1 MIFNRNEQFETN
13 KMKTLILNARIVNEN
28 DIKELDLLIENGLIT
43 QIEKDLQHK
52 GVDEI
57 IDAENLYLLP
67 GIIDDQVHFR
77 EPGLTQKATIATE
90 SQAAVTGGVTSFM
103 EMPNVVPPT
112 TDMEAIKQK
121 ISIAQSTSFANFSFY
136 IGATNDNITDLLALD
151 DQLVCG
157 VKVFMGA
164 STGSLLVD
172 DINALHSIFSSVKVP
187 IVTHCE
193 DNETILENY
202 HKAKAKYGDEIPVSM
217 HPSIRS
223 ADACE
228 KSTRLAISLAQEYDS
243 DLHVLHIS
251 TAQELKLFSNGPIE
265 KKRITAEVCVHHLW
279 FNQDDYSELGNLI
292 KCNPA
297 IKTKLDQQALIEAV
311 NSNKLDIIAT
321 DHAPHTIEEK
331 MGNYSKAPAGI
342 PLVQHSLLSLID
354 HFKKGKLTLETIVEK
369 ACHNPAIRF
378 AVKDRGFIREGYHAD
393 LVLINLNKSTTV
405 SKDNILYKCGWS
417 PFLKHTFQSKIEK
430 TIVNGR
436 VIYDGKNVIPSNRLV
451 FPLKFNRNY

>member
-112 TDMEAIKQK
+112 TNMEAIKQK

-228 KSTRLAISLAQEYDS
+228 KSTRLAISLAQEYGS

-251 TAQELKLFSNGPIE
+251 TAQELKLFSNAPIE
-265 KKRITAEVCVHHLW
+265 EKRITAEVCVHHLW
-279 FNQDDYSELGNLI
+279 FNQDDYSKLGNLI

-297 IKTKLDQQALIEAV
+297 IKTKFDQQALIEAV

-417 PFLKHTFQSKIEK
+417 PFLEHTFQSKIEK

>member
-1 MIFNRNEQFETN
+1 MIFNRNEQFEIN

-28 DIKELDLLIENGLIT
+28 DIKELDLLIENGRIT

-77 EPGLTQKATIATE
+77 EPGLTKKATIATE

-112 TDMEAIKQK
+112 TNMEAIKQK

-172 DINALHSIFSSVKVP
+172 DIDALHSIFSSVKVP

-202 HKAKAKYGDEIPVSM
+202 HKAKAKYGDKIPVSM

-251 TAQELKLFSNGPIE
+251 TAQELKLFSNAPIE
-265 KKRITAEVCVHHLW
+265 EKRITAEVCVHHLW

-297 IKTKLDQQALIEAV
+297 IKTKFDQQALIEAV

-378 AVKDRGFIREGYHAD
+378 AVKERGFIREGYHAD
-393 LVLINLNKSTTV
+393 LVLINLNKSTSV
-405 SKDNILYKCGWS
+405 SEDNILYKCGWS
-417 PFLKHTFQSKIEK
+417 PFLDHTFQSKIEK

>member
-1 MIFNRNEQFETN
+1 MIYNRNEQFETN

-43 QIEKDLQHK
+43 QIEKDLQHQD
-52 GVDEI
+52 VDEI
-57 IDAENLYLLP
+57 INAENLYLLP

-77 EPGLTQKATIATE
+77 EPGLTQKATIASE
-90 SQAAVTGGVTSFM
+90 SRAAVTGGVTSFM

-112 TDMEAIKQK
+112 TNMEAIKQK

-136 IGATNDNITDLLALD
+136 IGATNDNIADLLALD

-172 DINALHSIFSSVKVP
+172 DMDALHSIFSSVKVP

-193 DNETILENY
+193 DNKTILENY
-202 HKAKAKYGDEIPVSM
+202 NRAKAKYGEEIPVSM

-223 ADACE
+223 ANACE
-228 KSTRLAISLAQEYDS
+228 KSTRLAISLAKEYGS

-251 TAQELKLFSNGPIE
+251 TAQELKLFSDAPINE
-265 KKRITAEVCVHHLW
+265 KKITAEVCVHHLW
-279 FNQDDYSELGNLI
+279 FNQDDYSKLGNQI

-297 IKTKLDQQALIEAV
+297 IKTKFDQEALIEAV

-321 DHAPHTIEEK
+321 DHAPHTFEEK
-331 MGNYSKAPAGI
+331 MGNYSEAPAGI

-354 HFKKGKLTLETIVEK
+354 HYKKGKLTLETIVEK
-369 ACHNPAIRF
+369 ACHNPATRF

-393 LVLINLNKSTTV
+393 LVLINLNKLTTV
-405 SKDNILYKCGWS
+405 RKDNILYKCGWS
-417 PFLKHTFQSKIEK
+417 PFLNHTFQSKIEK

-436 VIYDGKNVIPSNRLV
+436 VIYDGYNINPSNRLV
-451 FPLKFNRNY
+451 SPLKFNRNY

>member
-112 TDMEAIKQK
+112 TNMEAIKQK

-193 DNETILENY
+193 DNKTILENY

-228 KSTRLAISLAQEYDS
+228 KSTRLAISLAQEYGS

-251 TAQELKLFSNGPIE
+251 TAQELKLFSNAPIE
-265 KKRITAEVCVHHLW
+265 EKRITAEVCVHHLW
-279 FNQDDYSELGNLI
+279 FNQDDYSKLGNLI

-297 IKTKLDQQALIEAV
+297 IKTKFDQQALIEAV

-417 PFLKHTFQSKIEK
+417 PFLEHTFQSKIEK

-436 VIYDGKNVIPSNRLV
+436 VIYDGKNVIASNRLV

>member
-1 MIFNRNEQFETN
+1 MIFNRNEQFEIN

-28 DIKELDLLIENGLIT
+28 DIKELDLLIENGRIT

-77 EPGLTQKATIATE
+77 EPGLTKKATIATE

-112 TDMEAIKQK
+112 TNMEAIKQK

-172 DINALHSIFSSVKVP
+172 DIDALHSIFSSVKVP

-202 HKAKAKYGDEIPVSM
+202 HKAKATYGDEIPVSM

-251 TAQELKLFSNGPIE
+251 TAQELKLFSNAPIE
-265 KKRITAEVCVHHLW
+265 EKRITAEVCVHHLW

-297 IKTKLDQQALIEAV
+297 IKTKFDQQALIQAV

-378 AVKDRGFIREGYHAD
+378 AVKERGFIREGYHAD
-393 LVLINLNKSTTV
+393 LVLINLNKSTSV
-405 SKDNILYKCGWS
+405 SEDNILYKCGWS
-417 PFLKHTFQSKIEK
+417 PFLDHTFQSKIEK

-436 VIYDGKNVIPSNRLV
+436 VIYDGKNIIPSNRLV

>member
-1 MIFNRNEQFETN
+1 MILNRNEQFETN

-43 QIEKDLQHK
+43 QIEKDLQHI

-112 TDMEAIKQK
+112 TNMEAIKQK

-151 DQLVCG
+151 DQVVCG

-193 DNETILENY
+193 DNETILQNY

-228 KSTRLAISLAQEYDS
+228 KSTRLAISLAQEYGS

-251 TAQELKLFSNGPIE
+251 TAQELKLFSNAPIE
-265 KKRITAEVCVHHLW
+265 EKRITAEVCVHHLW
-279 FNQDDYSELGNLI
+279 FNQDDYSKLGNLI

-297 IKTKLDQQALIEAV
+297 IKTKFDQQALIEAV

-369 ACHNPAIRF
+369 ACHNPAILF
-378 AVKDRGFIREGYHAD
+378 EIKDRGYIREGFFAD
-393 LVLINLNKSTTV
+393 LVIIDLDKYCNVKKS
-405 SKDNILYKCGWS
+405 NILYKCGWS
-417 PFLKHTFQSKIEK
+417 PFENITFKGIVEK
-430 TIVNGR
+430 TFVNGHLA
-436 VIYDGKNVIPSNRLV
+436 YNKGKISKKSAARALT
-451 FPLKFNRNY
+451 FDR

>member
-77 EPGLTQKATIATE
+77 EPGLTKKATIATE

-112 TDMEAIKQK
+112 TNMEAIKQK

-228 KSTRLAISLAQEYDS
+228 KSTRLAISLAQEYGS

-251 TAQELKLFSNGPIE
+251 TAQELKLFSNVPIE
-265 KKRITAEVCVHHLW
+265 EKRITAEVCVHHLW
-279 FNQDDYSELGNLI
+279 FNQDDYSKLGNLI

-297 IKTKLDQQALIEAV
+297 IKTKFDQQALIEAV

-354 HFKKGKLTLETIVEK
+354 HFKQGKLTLETIVEK

-417 PFLKHTFQSKIEK
+417 PFLEHTFQSKIEK

>member
-112 TDMEAIKQK
+112 TNMEAIKQK

-193 DNETILENY
+193 DNKTILENY

-228 KSTRLAISLAQEYDS
+228 KSTRLAISLAQEYGS

-251 TAQELKLFSNGPIE
+251 TAQELKLFSNAPIE
-265 KKRITAEVCVHHLW
+265 EKRITAEVCVHHLW
-279 FNQDDYSELGNLI
+279 FNQDDYSKLGNLI

-297 IKTKLDQQALIEAV
+297 IKTKFDQQALIEAV

-354 HFKKGKLTLETIVEK
+354 HFKEGKLTLETIVEK
-369 ACHNPAIRF
+369 GCHNPAIRF
-378 AVKDRGFIREGYHAD
+378 AVEERGFIREGYHAD

-417 PFLKHTFQSKIEK
+417 PFLEHTFQSKIEK

>member
-112 TDMEAIKQK
+112 TNMEAIKQK

-228 KSTRLAISLAQEYDS
+228 KSTRLAISLAQEYGS

-251 TAQELKLFSNGPIE
+251 TAQELKLFSNAPIE
-265 KKRITAEVCVHHLW
+265 EKRITAEVCVHHLW
-279 FNQDDYSELGNLI
+279 FNQDDYSEHGNLI

-297 IKTKLDQQALIEAV
+297 IKTKFDQQALIEAV

-417 PFLKHTFQSKIEK
+417 PFLEHTFQSKIEK

>member
-112 TDMEAIKQK
+112 TNMEAIKQK

-193 DNETILENY
+193 DNKTILENY

-251 TAQELKLFSNGPIE
+251 TAQELKLFSNAPIE
-265 KKRITAEVCVHHLW
+265 EKRITAEVCVHHLW
-279 FNQDDYSELGNLI
+279 FNQDDYSKLGNLI

-297 IKTKLDQQALIEAV
+297 IKTKFDQQALIEAV

-369 ACHNPAIRF
+369 GCHNPAIRF
-378 AVKDRGFIREGYHAD
+378 AVEERGFIREGYHAD

-417 PFLKHTFQSKIEK
+417 PFLEHTFQSKIEK